1 MPLKK
6 EKGIFKEISW
16 QEATDL
22 IAEKISLGNSQRF
35 EISPYISLEEMLL
48 LKRAADK
55 YTTVL
60 SANPVFSAFSD
71 SCISLRPQKEP
82 YRILDNF
89 QEYVVYGELNQVL
102 ATLIRLQQRKG
113 KKLTLVNYPENPFCR
128 FADANYANIKEVQ
141 TTEKTLFIYNQNRIS
156 EQEAYE
162 LWCFASEKGKDNLL
176 VSTDYHN
183 HPGFLAMQ
191 PNFSLTV
198 SDFVLGWGVYPFL
211 SAEAKFSVAIMT
223 FKDEKAPVDL
233 LIPAPSYLEMEG
245 TALSDLGQVTKSAN
259 PAKSIIINEL
269 LRMFYCLK
277 WIHPNSA
284 EIPFWNGEAEKFLV
298 SLQNYVPA
306 KFEPNAIKSAELSK
320 TIKGIPSQVE
330 KYIANL
336 FEQRKIAIKFSGGLM
351 SS

>member
-1 MPLKK
+1 
-6 EKGIFKEISW
+6 
-16 QEATDL
+16 
-22 IAEKISLGNSQRF
+22 
-35 EISPYISLEEMLL
+35 
-48 LKRAADK
+48 
-55 YTTVL
+55 
-60 SANPVFSAFSD
+60 VF
-71 SCISLRPQKEP
+71 
-82 YRILDNF
+82 IL
-89 QEYVVYGELNQVL
+89 
-102 ATLIRLQQRKG
+102 
-113 KKLTLVNYPENPFCR
+113 
-128 FADANYANIKEVQ
+128 
-141 TTEKTLFIYNQNRIS
+141 
-156 EQEAYE
+156 
-162 LWCFASEKGKDNLL
+162 
-176 VSTDYHN
+176 
-183 HPGFLAMQ
+183 
-191 PNFSLTV
+191 
-198 SDFVLGWGVYPFL
+198 FL